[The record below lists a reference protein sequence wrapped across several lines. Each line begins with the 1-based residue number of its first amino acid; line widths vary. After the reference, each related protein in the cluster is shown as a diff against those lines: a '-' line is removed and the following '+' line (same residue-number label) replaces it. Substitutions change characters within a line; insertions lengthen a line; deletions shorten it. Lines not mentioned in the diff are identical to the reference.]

1 MHSVQLRFS
10 FPWGAGVA
18 HRTIAFQLPVG
29 AGAALHAVAFQLPV
43 RAPFPSRRVSCP
55 TVSRRFHVRPRATI
69 ESSQPL
75 TTAVSAASESSERL
89 GSRSTTRQ
97 RGARRVAHPH
107 REGNDLMMRCC
118 FFHFRRISSHSF
130 IDLSLRRQPTYNMFA
145 RCVSITKVVPLTR
158 VFGKRPAPQRR
169 PITMASATAS
179 LHQGQIKVAH
189 ILMPTEK
196 IAELDALYEQIVSE
210 RSTLAEL
217 ASKHSTCPSA
227 QNGGVIGW
235 IGKGQTV
242 APFEDTVFSTPIGS
256 VARYVFP
263 NHHTSASAIAHTRPA
278 KGRLLP

>member
-1 MHSVQLRFS
+1 M
-10 FPWGAGVA
+10 
-18 HRTIAFQLPVG
+18 AFHLAVR
-29 AGAALHAVAFQLPV
+29 AGATLHATPLFLPV
-43 RAPFPSRRVSCP
+43 RAPFRSHRVSCP

-189 ILMPTEK
+189 ILMPTQK
-196 IAELDALYEQIVSE
+196 IAELDVLYEKIVSE
-210 RSTLAEL
+210 RSTLAEH
-217 ASKHSTCPSA
+217 ASKHSTIPSPP
-227 QNGGVIGW
+227 NGGVIWSLG
-235 IGKGQTV
+235 TV
-242 APFEDTVFSTPIGS
+242 QPQAPFEHTVFTTPIS
-256 VARYVFP
+256 
-263 NHHTSASAIAHTRPA
+263 SRPS
-278 KGRLLP
+278 